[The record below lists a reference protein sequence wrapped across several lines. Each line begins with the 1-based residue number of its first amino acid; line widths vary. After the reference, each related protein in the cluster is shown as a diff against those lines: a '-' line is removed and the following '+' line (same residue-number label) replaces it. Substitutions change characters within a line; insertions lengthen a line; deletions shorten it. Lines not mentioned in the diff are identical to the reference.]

1 MNAKITSPQELSK
14 LREQAR
20 SALDVRSGP
29 KEIKITVH
37 MGTCGI
43 AAGARDVMAV
53 LADQL
58 DKKGIR
64 NVTLRQS
71 GCIGL
76 CDKEP
81 MLTLT
86 DKSGR
91 DFLYVELDKVKVREI
106 VAEHLVAGKPA
117 VRYVMEGDAK

>member
-1 MNAKITSPQELSK
+1 
-14 LREQAR
+14 
-20 SALDVRSGP
+20 
-29 KEIKITVH
+29 
-37 MGTCGI
+37 
-43 AAGARDVMAV
+43 MAE

-58 DKKGIR
+58 DKKGIK

-91 DFLYVELDKVKVREI
+91 DFLYVELDKAKVREI
-106 VAEHLVAGKPA
+106 VAEHLVSGKPA